1 MDSSY
6 LLVEFRSIAL
16 GYKEVNSII
25 LNYPVELF
33 LVKNICPGSILFI
46 FKGNDH
52 DILGI
57 KNYLKEKNISALPIL
72 NIHEGV
78 IGRINSPDKSIK
90 ISSLMICEFKNSI
103 SAIKASELCL
113 KASGVSIIKIHFQ
126 VGLFGKG
133 ILILSGLLSSL
144 ENSKETILNN
154 FSDKEIVAL
163 EIIENPVEEL
173 IKCI

>member
-1 MDSSY
+1 
-6 LLVEFRSIAL
+6 
-16 GYKEVNSII
+16 
-25 LNYPVELF
+25 
-33 LVKNICPGSILFI
+33 
-46 FKGNDH
+46 
-52 DILGI
+52 
-57 KNYLKEKNISALPIL
+57 
-72 NIHEGV
+72 
-78 IGRINSPDKSIK
+78 
-90 ISSLMICEFKNSI
+90 MICEFKNSI
-103 SAIKASELCL
+103 SAIKASDLCL

-154 FSDKEIVAL
+154 FSDKEIIAL